1 MVMSVSENL
10 TKTAEEQELH
20 QNKAIFKKLAT
31 AEEYNQWKDNI
42 DGLNHKDE
50 LSFFKWLNLK
60 NP

>member
-31 AEEYNQWKDNI
+31 AEEYNQ
-42 DGLNHKDE
+42 
-50 LSFFKWLNLK
+50 
-60 NP
+60 